1 MHQQFQRLVVCL
13 LLTLSILL
21 APPLIFAE
29 DALVM
34 GIFPRR
40 NAETTIT
47 YFKPMADYLSKKLN
61 RTIRIETSRNFKS
74 FWQGIKQKRYDLVHF
89 NQYHYVQSNKE
100 FNYQV
105 ILKNAEFGK
114 NTLAGAIVV
123 RKDSKLNSLTEL
135 KGKKIMFGGGKKA
148 MIAYV
153 VPTYLL
159 QQSGLSKKD
168 YTEVFAKNPPNAL
181 IGTYLKQAD
190 AGGTGDVLLN
200 HPVITKRI
208 KPDQLKL
215 IAQGNQLPHLPWATK
230 DTMNPSLKKNIQHL
244 LSTLH
249 LHEEGLKILKSAH
262 LTQIHTATDKEYN
275 IVRNIIEKVT
285 GIKY

>member
-1 MHQQFQRLVVCL
+1 MYQQFHRLAVYL
-13 LLTLSILL
+13 LLTLSTLL

-29 DALVM
+29 DELVM

-47 YFKPMADYLSKKLN
+47 YFKPMAEYLSKMLN
-61 RTIRIETSRNFKS
+61 RKVRIETSRNFKS
-74 FWQGIKQKRYDLVHF
+74 FWQGIKKKRYDLVHF
-89 NQYHYVQSNKE
+89 NQYHYVQSKKE
-100 FNYQV
+100 YGYQV

-114 NTLAGAIVV
+114 NTLAGAIAV
-123 RKDSKLNSLTEL
+123 RKDSTLKSITEL

-159 QQSGLSKKD
+159 QQSGLNKGD
-168 YTEVFAKNPPNAL
+168 YIEVFAKNPPNAL

-190 AGGTGDVLLN
+190 AGGTGDILLN
-200 HPVITKRI
+200 HPTITKRI
-208 KPDQLKL
+208 KKDQLKL
-215 IAQGNQLPHLPWATK
+215 IAQGSQLPHLPWATK
-230 DTMNPSLKKNIQHL
+230 DTMNPLLKKLIQNS
-244 LSTLH
+244 LSSLH
-249 LHEEGLKILKSAH
+249 LNKEGIKVLKSAH
-262 LTQIHTATDKEYN
+262 LTRMHTATDKEYN
-275 IVRNIIEKVT
+275 IIRTIIEKVT